1 MKIDKQIILNTILSN
16 KKVADALSVKKV
28 YVYGIGEPD
37 VWRLLDVEEAC
48 IAPWGIKKRHISLE
62 DSKVRVI
69 YKVLAEGIEPIVKY
83 FNGERLEY
91 KPYLYFS
98 YGCGCFPTREE
109 CLKFGSPFVNEGHQN
124 EGLEGLSFDVSEEM
138 RKIRSLFPEKLGY
151 VKNYELE
158 FHPLK
163 DVALYVM
170 KDHEIMRIIS
180 KNYEDGVLK
189 HIESNILDNNT
200 NVGRLTAAHPDSWY
214 YATSYNHYCISNRIL
229 GVDDIYVHFVMI
241 NDWKPE
247 SGDYGYSNEK
257 LMIADELWRSV
268 GEYEEQNESVKQDYR
283 NRQRFIE

>member
-1 MKIDKQIILNTILSN
+1 MIIDKQKILNIILSN
-16 KKVADALSVKKV
+16 KTVADALSVKKV

-48 IAPWGIKKRHISLE
+48 IAPWSIKTNHISLE

-69 YKVLAEGIEPIVKY
+69 YKVHPSGIEPIVKY
-83 FNGERLEY
+83 FNSERLEY

-98 YGCGCFPTREE
+98 YGCGCFPTKEE
-109 CLKFGSPFVNEGHQN
+109 CLKYGSLFVNEGHQN

-138 RKIRSLFPEKLGY
+138 QKVRGLFPEKLGY

-163 DVALYVM
+163 DVSLYAM
-170 KDHEIMRIIS
+170 NNHEIMRIIS
-180 KNYEDGVLK
+180 PNYKDSVLK

-200 NVGRLTAAHPDSWY
+200 NVGRLTAAHPDSWC
-214 YATSYNHYCISNRIL
+214 ATPYNHYCISNRIL
-229 GVDDIYVHFVMI
+229 GVDDIHVNFVMV

-247 SGDYGYSNEK
+247 RGDYGYSNET
-257 LMIADELWRSV
+257 LMDADKLWRSV
-268 GEYEEQNESVKQDYR
+268 GEYEEKNEGIKKDYR
-283 NRQRFIE
+283 SRQKFVG

>member
-1 MKIDKQIILNTILSN
+1 MIIDKQKILNTILSN
-16 KKVADALSVKKV
+16 KTVADALSVKKV

-37 VWRLLDVEEAC
+37 VWTLTDVEEAC
-48 IAPWGIKKRHISLE
+48 IAPWSIKKNHISLE

-69 YKVLAEGIEPIVKY
+69 YKVLPSGIEPIVKY
-83 FNGERLEY
+83 FNSERLEY

-109 CLKFGSPFVNEGHQN
+109 CLEFGSPFVNEGHQN

-138 RKIRSLFPEKLGY
+138 QKVRGLFPEKLGY

-163 DVALYVM
+163 DVSLYAM
-170 KDHEIMRIIS
+170 NNHEIMRIIS
-180 KNYEDGVLK
+180 PNYKDSVLK

-200 NVGRLTAAHPDSWY
+200 NVGRLTTAHPDSWC
-214 YATSYNHYCISNRIL
+214 ATPYNHYCISNRIL
-229 GVDDIYVHFVMI
+229 GVDDIHVNFVMV

-247 SGDYGYSNEK
+247 RGDYGYSNEK
-257 LMIADELWRSV
+257 LMDAGELWRSV
-268 GEYEEQNESVKQDYR
+268 GEYEDQNEWIKRDYR
-283 NRQRFIE
+283 SRQRFIG